1 MPVTKSATKAHKQSL
16 SKRSRNKHFVALYK
30 EVLKKFQK
38 AIVSSTAEAAEL
50 LAPLQSAIDTL
61 VKKNVLHANT
71 AARKKSAHAK
81 MLAKAGSSIN
91 VAPVAKAKVAKAAPA
106 KKAPAAKKEVAA
118 PATTKKEAAPA
129 KKAAAPKKAPAKT
142 TK

>member
-1 MPVTKSATKAHKQSL
+1 MPVTKSAIKAHKQSL
-16 SKRSRNKHFVALYK
+16 TKRSRNKHFVALYK
-30 EVLKKFQK
+30 EVLKKFER
-38 AIVSSTAEAAEL
+38 AIASGASEAAEL

-71 AARKKSAHAK
+71 AARKKSFYAK
-81 MLAKAGSSIN
+81 MLARVGSSIN
-91 VAPVAKAKVAKAAPA
+91 TTPVAKVKTAKAAPAKKEAAPA
-106 KKAPAAKKEVAA
+106 KKAPAAA
-118 PATTKKEAAPA
+118 KKEAAPA